1 MTIVIPNRLIN
12 IYVTLQFH
20 MKILSGI
27 AERVIF
33 TRWVNFDDY
42 LDLRGRFLEIYE
54 NCAEM
59 GPLQE
64 HYEKQGT
71 LDLEKNAIDIGEE
84 AKKFEPHSIVFDP
97 LNSFKRIF
105 QAVQIIVLMFGLIL
119 WSLGFV
125 TVDLLPRLISVPSLG
140 EVLISY
146 GIPVTWM
153 VFGLVYLEALR
164 RDRWFL
170 RKMNER
176 LKIDQATI
184 DKESERSKL
193 ISYLLWNRGLTRNTT
208 IPVLAFLTVIRGI
221 SKEMVDEGLP
231 FANLTLVY
239 YLEEDMTQIEALGAA
254 FSHLFYENPD
264 E

>member
-1 MTIVIPNRLIN
+1 
-12 IYVTLQFH
+12 

-42 LDLRGRFLEIYE
+42 FDLRGRFLEIYE

-59 GPLQE
+59 EPLQE
-64 HYEKQGT
+64 HYEKQGIS
-71 LDLEKNAIDIGEE
+71 DIKKKAIDIGKE
-84 AKKFEPHSIVFDP
+84 ANKFEPHSIVFDP

-105 QAVQIIVLMFGLIL
+105 QAVQIIVLIFGLIL
-119 WSLGFV
+119 WILGFV
-125 TVDLLPRLISVPSLG
+125 TVDLLSRLISVPSLG
-140 EVLISY
+140 EVLINY

-153 VFGLVYLEALR
+153 VFALAYLEALR
-164 RDRWFL
+164 KDRWFL

-176 LKIDQATI
+176 LKIDQDTI
-184 DKESERSKL
+184 DKESEKSKL
-193 ISYLLWNRGLTRNTT
+193 ISYLLWNSGLTRNTT

-221 SKEMVDEGLP
+221 SKEMVDEGLR

-239 YLEEDMTQIEALGAA
+239 HLEEDMTQIEALGAA